1 MQHEIKSFVNSS
13 DEQELVNEMIELIN
27 IHINNQSNTFTWV
40 ERLNLLMR

>member
-13 DEQELVNEMIELIN
+13 DEQELVNEMIELLIF
-27 IHINNQSNTFTWV
+27 ILIIKVIAFTWV